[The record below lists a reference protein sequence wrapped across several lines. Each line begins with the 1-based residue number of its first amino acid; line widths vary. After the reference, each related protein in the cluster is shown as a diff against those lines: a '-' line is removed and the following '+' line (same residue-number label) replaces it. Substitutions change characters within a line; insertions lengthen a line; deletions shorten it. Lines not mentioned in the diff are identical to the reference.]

1 MPLASWR
8 GTISILS
15 QCGRPNRPGARNVP
29 TRLAATLR
37 ARVKVG
43 ALPRQLL
50 AQSGI
55 DAAAVAVLPLC
66 DEAEQQL
73 ATIADDPQ
81 MDAARVAG
89 AGDAC
94 GEGLAASLCARLGR
108 MAYGYR
114 AVTRSILPG
123 PRSPRCWPGAAPAPN
138 DAAAAR
144 RQARGGAG

>member
-1 MPLASWR
+1 
-8 GTISILS
+8 
-15 QCGRPNRPGARNVP
+15 
-29 TRLAATLR
+29 LR

-81 MDAARVAG
+81 MDAARVVG
-89 AGDAC
+89 AGDAR
-94 GEGLAASLCARLGR
+94 GEGLAASLGTRLDR
-108 MAYGYR
+108 MARGYR
-114 AVTRSILPG
+114 GGHEIDLAR
-123 PRSPRCWPGAAPAPN
+123 PRSPRCRPGAPPAE
-138 DAAAAR
+138 
-144 RQARGGAG
+144 